1 MALSIP
7 GLLHDR
13 VARTP
18 DAEAVRYRGDA
29 GWVSL
34 SWSQLQDRVAA
45 EAFGLAEKGLR
56 KGDRVALMGR
66 TSIEWIVT
74 DLAVLAAGGATTTI
88 YPNSTAAEVAHI
100 IGDSG
105 STVVVVETDEHAAM
119 VPDGVEVLRFGA
131 IPQGQ
136 GDYDALIDG
145 LAPDDLATL
154 IYTSGTT
161 GTPKGVELT
170 HENWLTTSEAIASLG
185 ILRPSDLH
193 FLWLP
198 LSHAFGKVL
207 TMAMIAAGVPTA
219 VDGSVERIVDNLGEL
234 RPSIVA
240 AAPRIFEKIH
250 GRIVAGV
257 REKGGLTEKI
267 FRWADRDHG
276 PVTRRLA
283 DRLVYRKLRDR
294 VGGRIRYFVSG
305 SAPLAPEIAEF
316 FERAGITI
324 LEGYGL
330 TESSAATFF
339 NRPGMIKIGTVGPP
353 IPGMQVRIAEDG
365 EVLLRGP
372 GVMRGYHNRPDAT
385 AETLVDGWL
394 HTGDIGEV
402 DDAGRLRITDRK
414 KELIKTSGGKY
425 VAPTRIESMINA
437 ASPYISNVIVHGD
450 KRRYC
455 VALVTL
461 DPDTASGLADA
472 EYEVDSAIKSVNA
485 QLARHETI
493 KRFAVLEKDFSV
505 EDGLLT
511 ASLKP
516 RRREIEKRYADVLDG
531 LY

>member
-7 GLLHDR
+7 GLLRDR

-18 DAEAVRYRGDA
+18 DAEAMRYRDGG

-34 SWSQLQDRVAA
+34 TWSELQERVAA
-45 EAFGLAEKGLR
+45 EAFGLAGAGLR
-56 KGDRVALMGR
+56 KGDRVALMGP

-88 YPNSTAAEVAHI
+88 YPNSTAAEVAHV

-105 STVVVVETDEHAAM
+105 SRIVVVGTDEHAAM

-131 IPQGQ
+131 VPRGS
-136 GDYDALIDG
+136 GDYEALIGG

-170 HENWLTTSEAIASLG
+170 HENWLTTAEAIASLG
-185 ILRPSDLH
+185 ILRPTDLH

-207 TMAMIAAGVPTA
+207 TMAMIASGVPTA

-250 GRIVAGV
+250 GRIVAGA
-257 REKGGLTEKI
+257 REKGGITEKI

-276 PVTRRLA
+276 PATRWLA

-339 NRPGMIKIGTVGPP
+339 NRPGMIKISTVGPP
-353 IPGMQVRIAEDG
+353 IPGMEVKIAEDG

-385 AETLVDGWL
+385 AESLVDGWL
-394 HTGDIGEV
+394 HTGDIGEL
-402 DDAGRLRITDRK
+402 DDAGRLKITDRK

-450 KRRYC
+450 RRQYC

-461 DPDTASGLADA
+461 DADTAGGLTDA
-472 EYEVDSAIKSVNA
+472 ESEVGDAIKTVNA

-493 KRFAVLEKDFSV
+493 KRFAVLEQDFSV
-505 EDGLLT
+505 EEGLLT

-516 RRREIEKRYADVLDG
+516 RRREIERRYADVLNG

>member
-7 GLLHDR
+7 GLLRDR

-18 DAEAVRYRGDA
+18 DAEAMRYRDHG
-29 GWVSL
+29 GWASL
-34 SWSQLQDRVAA
+34 TWAQLQERVAKQ
-45 EAFGLAEKGLR
+45 AFGLRAKGLA
-56 KGDRVALMGR
+56 KGDRVALMGG
-66 TSIEWIVT
+66 TSIEWIIT
-74 DLAVLAAGGATTTI
+74 DLAVLAAGGATATI
-88 YPNSTAAEVAHI
+88 YPNSTRGEVAHI
-100 IGDSG
+100 VTDSG
-105 STVVVVETDEHAAM
+105 SRMVVVETDEHAALM
-119 VPDGVEVLRFGA
+119 PDVEVLRFGA
-131 IPQGQ
+131 IPEAD
-136 GDYDALIDG
+136 GDYDTLIDELG
-145 LAPDDLATL
+145 PDDLATL

-170 HENWLTTSEAIASLG
+170 HNNWLTTSEAIASLG
-185 ILRPSDLH
+185 ILQPTDLH

-250 GRIVAGV
+250 GRIVAGA

-267 FRWADRDHG
+267 FTWADRDHG
-276 PVTRRLA
+276 PATRWLA

-305 SAPLAPEIAEF
+305 SAPLAGEIAEF

-339 NRPGMIKIGTVGPP
+339 NRPGMIRIGTVGPP
-353 IPGMQVRIAEDG
+353 IPGMEVKIADDG

-394 HTGDIGEV
+394 HTGDVGEL
-402 DDAGRLRITDRK
+402 DDAGRLKITDRK

-425 VAPTRIESMINA
+425 VAPAPIESLLKA

-450 KRRYC
+450 RRKYC
-455 VALVTL
+455 VALVTI
-461 DPDTASGLADA
+461 DPDTASGLSDA
-472 EYEVDSAIKSVNA
+472 RAEVENAVKVVNA

-493 KRFAVLEKDFSV
+493 KRFAVLEQDFSV

-516 RRREIEKRYADVLDG
+516 RRREIEKRYADVLDS